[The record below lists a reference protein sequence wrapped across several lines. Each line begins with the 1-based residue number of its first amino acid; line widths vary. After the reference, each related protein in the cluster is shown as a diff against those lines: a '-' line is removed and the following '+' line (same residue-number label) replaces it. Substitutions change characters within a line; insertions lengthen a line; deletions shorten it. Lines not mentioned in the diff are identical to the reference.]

1 MSVLFLP
8 EHAEKARF
16 ALDLAQRESAHLRFT
31 QAGLFVPPP
40 TLEWVKVLADK
51 PFDAER
57 LDAFVSRFSR
67 LQDHL
72 GENS

>member
-1 MSVLFLP
+1 
-8 EHAEKARF
+8 
-16 ALDLAQRESAHLRFT
+16 
-31 QAGLFVPPP
+31 VPPP